1 MEASEISDLV
11 LFVIIAGL
19 TGEKSE
25 PADAGEVSAPANW

>member
-1 MEASEISDLV
+1 MEASEMSDLV

-25 PADAGEVSAPANW
+25 PVDATEVSVLAN